1 MVNFSITILLFLLFC
16 ALFQFQPATLDEVGV
31 QSDAQKPLFSKVL
44 MDTVSLLR
52 KSHKSSW
59 DKIKTVIKDLQMQFS
74 PPSLDFRS
82 GGGRVGVEDPKETLK
97 EAFKK
102 SIDKSKETFE
112 ESAKSTGKAVETA
125 VRKTT
130 TEHKKTTH
138 DSENE
143 SKAEL

>member
-16 ALFQFQPATLDEVGV
+16 VLFQFQPATLDEVGV
-31 QSDAQKPLFSKVL
+31 QNDAQKPLFSKVL

-74 PPSLDFRS
+74 PPSLE
-82 GGGRVGVEDPKETLK
+82 VGVGEDPKETLK
-97 EAFKK
+97 EAVKK
-102 SIDKSKETFE
+102 SIEKSKETFE

-130 TEHKKTTH
+130 TENKKTTH
-138 DSENE
+138 DSEQE